1 MKSSLERI
9 YWNNTVL
16 DYLYV
21 AGAILLTWLILQIF
35 KRWIFS
41 AIRRL
46 TGRTNSQYDD
56 VLISSVERFVLP
68 YVYILINVVIIKQLN
83 LTPRIV
89 QVLNVAMTVVTVY
102 FAARV
107 FNHVL
112 HSSLKVYME
121 RREEGPARMQQ
132 LNGILV
138 VIKVVVWIV
147 GFLFLLDNVGYNVTT
162 VIAGLGVGGI
172 AIALAA
178 QNILSDL
185 FSYFV
190 IFFDKPF
197 EVGDFI
203 SMGTA
208 SGTVEYIGIKT
219 SRLRSLGGE
228 QLIIPNAELVKSTL
242 YNFKRQQQRRVVL
255 NIKVM
260 YDTTPESLKEIP
272 AILTDAISSKENVKF
287 DRAHLQGLADHFINF
302 EAVYTVLTADYNLH
316 MDTQQAILTDILI
329 SFRKKGIEFAMPT
342 QRVYSNEGKEEI
354 IRNIEKENNRI

>member
-1 MKSSLERI
+1 MRSSLETI

-16 DYLYV
+16 NYLYV
-21 AGAILLTWLILQIF
+21 AGAILLTWLVLQIM
-35 KRWIFS
+35 KRWIFA
-41 AIRRL
+41 AIKRV

-56 VLISSVERFVLP
+56 VLMTSIERFVLP
-68 YVYILINVVIIKQLN
+68 FAYILINVVIIRQLT
-83 LTPRIV
+83 LTPGLVHI
-89 QVLNVAMTVVTVY
+89 LNVAMTVVTVY
-102 FAARV
+102 FAVRL

-112 HSSLKVYME
+112 HSSLKVYMQ

-203 SMGTA
+203 TMGSS

-219 SRLRSLGGE
+219 SHLRSLGGE
-228 QLIIPNAELVKSTL
+228 QLIIPNAELVKSTI
-242 YNFKRQQQRRVVL
+242 YNYKRQQQRRVVL
-255 NIKVM
+255 HIKVM
-260 YDTTPESLKEIP
+260 YDTSPESLQEIP
-272 AILTDAISSKENVKF
+272 HILKEAISTKEKTKF

-302 EAVYTVLTADYNLH
+302 EAVYTVLTADFNLH
-316 MDTQQAILTDILI
+316 MDIQQAVLTDILI

-342 QRVYSNEGKEEI
+342 QRVYNNEKEEKI
-354 IRNIEKENNRI
+354 NNLEKEKN

>member
-1 MKSSLERI
+1 MKSSLESI

-21 AGAILLTWLILQIF
+21 AGAILLTWLVLQLM
-35 KRWIFS
+35 KRWVFA
-41 AIRRL
+41 AIKRL
-46 TGRTNSQYDD
+46 TGRSNSQYDD
-56 VLISSVERFVLP
+56 VLMTSVERFVLP
-68 YVYILINVVIIKQLN
+68 YLYILLNVIIINQLT

-89 QVLNVAMTVVTVY
+89 HILNVAMTVVTVY
-102 FAARV
+102 FAARL

-112 HSSLKVYME
+112 HSSLKVYMQ

-138 VIKVVVWIV
+138 VIKVVVWII
-147 GFLFLLDNVGYNVTT
+147 GFLFLLDNIGYNVTT

-197 EVGDFI
+197 EVGDYI
-203 SMGTA
+203 VMGSS

-219 SRLRSLGGE
+219 SHLRSVGGE
-228 QLIIPNAELVKSTL
+228 QLIVPNAELVKSVIH
-242 YNFKRQQQRRVVL
+242 NFKRQQQRRVVL

-260 YDTTPESLKEIP
+260 YDTSPEALKEIP
-272 AILTDAISSKENVKF
+272 ALIKDVISSKEKTRF

-302 EAVYTVLTADYNLH
+302 EAVYTVLSADFNLH
-316 MDTQQAILTDILI
+316 MDIQQAVLTEVLI
-329 SFRKKGIEFAMPT
+329 AFRKKGIEFAMPT
-342 QRVYSNEGKEEI
+342 QRVYNNEEKEDI
-354 IRNIEKENNRI
+354 IRNTDKEKS